1 MIGEKTFDIK
11 AENFFAGMSSALFAN
26 DNGFASGGNI
36 SGTIF
41 PTTLNLTAK
50 PGVLYPA
57 GNTVDRTPAS
67 DLTSLLIASSADSNF
82 LGYDRVFIS
91 DDAKFYSFDGTTLTL
106 RHTDA
111 TASRSYTAGKTS
123 MVTLGFSCFTTSSG
137 TNTGISKWAMSSNT
151 FTDNFFAF
159 SDTIAPHPSVLF
171 ENQAFYGDGDLLL
184 RQTDE
189 GSTPTTILDLEDNA
203 IITALGTDPG
213 SGRMLIATSQA
224 INMGDTVNKICKVLL
239 YDGFSNKPIK
249 SVPVDD
255 QITAFYNVGGTVFVF
270 YGNKMGYWN
279 GAGITFL
286 RVLSIP
292 LSSTDLVYPAH
303 VTNIDNTIYV
313 VEQRNILAY
322 GEIQPGKKVFYYA
335 QQNNNGISGSYS
347 LITNVGSKK
356 LALSFATAKFYTFDT
371 SSVSGVQTGGSVFFS
386 NRYDF
391 ERLITF
397 NTLII
402 EFDSLPPTNSNIITA
417 LIYGDQGYLN
427 PTNIGTVATG
437 SADNK
442 LIYELPYASL
452 VMRTLQ
458 LRLTLATAIGIRRIT
473 VTYNQYD

>member
-159 SDTIAPHPSVLF
+159 SDTIAPHLQFCLKIRHFTGMVTFFLDK
-171 ENQAFYGDGDLLL
+171 QTKAALLL
-184 RQTDE
+184 RF
-189 GSTPTTILDLEDNA
+189 SISKITP
-203 IITALGTDPG
+203 
-213 SGRMLIATSQA
+213 
-224 INMGDTVNKICKVLL
+224 
-239 YDGFSNKPIK
+239 
-249 SVPVDD
+249 
-255 QITAFYNVGGTVFVF
+255 
-270 YGNKMGYWN
+270 
-279 GAGITFL
+279 
-286 RVLSIP
+286 
-292 LSSTDLVYPAH
+292 
-303 VTNIDNTIYV
+303 
-313 VEQRNILAY
+313 
-322 GEIQPGKKVFYYA
+322 
-335 QQNNNGISGSYS
+335 
-347 LITNVGSKK
+347 
-356 LALSFATAKFYTFDT
+356 
-371 SSVSGVQTGGSVFFS
+371 
-386 NRYDF
+386 
-391 ERLITF
+391 
-397 NTLII
+397 
-402 EFDSLPPTNSNIITA
+402 SLPHSVLTPA
-417 LIYGDQGYLN
+417 L
-427 PTNIGTVATG
+427 VAC
-437 SADNK
+437 S
-442 LIYELPYASL
+442 LP
-452 VMRTLQ
+452 
-458 LRLTLATAIGIRRIT
+458 LRRQSTWAIR
-473 VTYNQYD
+473 